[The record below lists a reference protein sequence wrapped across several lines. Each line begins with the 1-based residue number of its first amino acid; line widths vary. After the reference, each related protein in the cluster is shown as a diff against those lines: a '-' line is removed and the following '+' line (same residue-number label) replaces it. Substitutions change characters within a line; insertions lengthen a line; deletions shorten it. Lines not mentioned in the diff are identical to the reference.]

1 MSEFQLHPQLEQD
14 SFFVADLP
22 LCQLRL
28 INDQQ
33 YPWFILVPRQVDC
46 SEIYKLSDDQQAQL
60 LKESSRLSHIL
71 MSLFKG
77 DKLNVAAIGNM
88 VPQLHVHH
96 VVRFKKDVS
105 WPKPVWGQMP
115 MQVYSSD
122 QVSKVITQ
130 MQDAYAC
137 HRKVK

>member
-33 YPWFILVPRQVDC
+33 YPWFILVPKLADAL
-46 SEIYKLSDDQQAQL
+46 EIYELSEDHQAQL
-60 LKESSRLSHIL
+60 LKESSKLSHTL
-71 MSLFKG
+71 MSVFKG

-96 VVRFKKDVS
+96 VVRFKNDVS
-105 WPKPVWGQMP
+105 WPKPVWGQVP
-115 MQVYSSD
+115 MQAYSSA
-122 QVSKVITQ
+122 QVSDIIIQVQ
-130 MQDAYAC
+130 EAYD
-137 HRKVK
+137 